1 MRISDWSSDVCS
13 SDLDGTAMAEG
24 KVAVELVSP
33 ERLLLSE
40 EVDMVVVPGEGGDFG
55 VLVRHAPLISTLRPG
70 VIKVHN
76 GGSVTEQIFV
86 AGGFAEVTPSRC
98 TVLAE
103 EALPVG
109 EIDRA
114 KAEQRLSDAK
124 DDLLD
129 AKDATEK
136 AVAERQ
142 IKVAEEMVRAA
153 G

>member
-1 MRISDWSSDVCS
+1 
-13 SDLDGTAMAEG
+13 MAEG
-24 KVAVELVSP
+24 KVAFELVSP

-40 EVDMVVVPGEGGDFG
+40 EVDMVVVPGEEGDFG